1 MNNLYPILLA
11 AETQVSTT
19 VWLIPALFTLVVY
32 GLGQGFV
39 KMYISEAPA
48 ARFCLYFVFA
58 KILLNMSY
66 FLTHDHPNP
75 FSPEGKSFMMMG
87 ILAYILDGAGW
98 ILYFQS
104 IIYGPITI
112 VGTLSAAY
120 PALVILLARI
130 FLNETLMNIQY
141 FGVFLVIACC
151 LGLSYSPSDPT
162 DENAKVTNKK
172 WIPFAFFALLL
183 WSTSQTL
190 IKYSYN
196 LPLAN
201 EANMLVFNTIG
212 GFLTLGIYG
221 LGFGL
226 KGKHSLKEIGQSF
239 LPMGMMAA
247 GDIGTIIAFN
257 KGPASIVSPLT
268 GAYPVVTLA
277 FAALVLKEH
286 ITKLQWMC
294 IIILIV
300 GIVLCSADSSLLE
313 TIRSYTVGS

>member
-1 MNNLYPILLA
+1 MNDIYPLLLV
-11 AETQVSTT
+11 AESQVPTSA
-19 VWLIPALFTLVVY
+19 WLVPALITLVLY

-39 KMYISEAPA
+39 KMFISEAPA

-66 FLTHDHPNP
+66 FFTHEHPDP
-75 FSPEGKSFMMMG
+75 FSPEGKSFMMLG

-130 FLNETLMNIQY
+130 FLDEKLMSIQY
-141 FGVFLVIACC
+141 LGVFLVIACC
-151 LGLSYSPSDPT
+151 LGLSYSPSNPD

-172 WIPFAFFALLL
+172 WIPFAFFALVL
-183 WSTSQTL
+183 WSSSQTL
-190 IKYSYN
+190 IKYAYN

-221 LGFGL
+221 LMYGL
-226 KGKHSLKEIGQSF
+226 KGSHSFKEIGKSF

-286 ITKLQWMC
+286 ITKLQWIC
-294 IIILIV
+294 IFFLII
-300 GIVLCSADSSLLE
+300 GIILCSADSSL
-313 TIRSYTVGS
+313 IDSIKGFIS